1 VKRFDGWEPLEES
14 IPEYD
19 GDQLVRTVTRREPE
33 WDEEERAWILA
44 LLTYRSQIHE
54 ACGHYLPDS
63 AAPEAEGEYVAQLP
77 IRCHA
82 CTARAQMY
90 SRVEAAGNQHITALL
105 FPVKRKDW

>member
-1 VKRFDGWEPLEES
+1 MKRFDGWEPLEVAEH
-14 IPEYD
+14 EYD
-19 GDQLVRTVTRREPE
+19 GDRLTRTLTRREAE

-44 LLTYRSQIHE
+44 WLTYRSQVHQD
-54 ACGHYLPDS
+54 CGHYLPDS

-90 SRVEAAGNQHITALL
+90 ARVEAAGNPHIPALL
-105 FPVKRKDW
+105 FPVTKKDG